1 MNRESS
7 LAFSIE
13 KQLRYNKRVLIW
25 MTEIIVIDVKIPW
38 HIYKNIE
45 DKQGKTHESSWYTRG
60 EDVFHS

>member
-13 KQLRYNKRVLIW
+13 KQLRYKRVLIW
-25 MTEIIVIDVKIPW
+25 MTGIIVIDVKIPW
-38 HIYKNIE
+38 RIYKNIE
-45 DKQGKTHESSWYTRG
+45 DKQGKTRESSWYTRG

>member
-13 KQLRYNKRVLIW
+13 KLRYNKRVLIW
-25 MTEIIVIDVKIPW
+25 MTEIIVIDVKISL

-45 DKQGKTHESSWYTRG
+45 DKQGKTCESSWYTRG